1 MKKQNK
7 KANRVGRIG
16 ELDPGLI
23 KIGYMKLLKCKR
35 KVITHV
41 ELYRKNKEDIL
52 ESRAASKYRAF
63 KKSSNQLLV
72 CRLGDL

>member
-7 KANRVGRIG
+7 KANTVGRIG

-41 ELYRKNKEDIL
+41 ELCKGQLI
-52 ESRAASKYRAF
+52 SKCLF
-63 KKSSNQLLV
+63 EVFVWTKIPTKI
-72 CRLGDL
+72 